1 MQRYEKKMN
10 YQLFPIISV
19 IQHTIIAI
27 FFNILSFGLKMA
39 SSPLGAY
46 EISVTENWKL
56 EMILIFIISVFYV
69 IFVNFFRM

>member
-1 MQRYEKKMN
+1 MN
-10 YQLFPIISV
+10 YQLFPIISA

-46 EISVTENWKL
+46 WMELTEKL
-56 EMILIFIISVFYV
+56 KLDSILIFIVTAV
-69 IFVNFFRM
+69 